1 MSPYHKPFP
10 NTWWL
15 KRKSYF
21 LFIIREL
28 TSVFVAGYCVFLLVL
43 IFKVGQGQEAY
54 SSLINSLTSPTSIV
68 LHVISLIFVLYH
80 TVTWFN
86 LTPKI
91 LVLYKGQERIPE
103 WLVAGSV
110 YVGWIVVSAV
120 IIWLLLGTLV

>member
-10 NTWWL
+10 NNWWL

-43 IFKVGQGQEAY
+43 IFKVEQGQEAY
-54 SSLINSLTSPTSIV
+54 TSLINSLTSLTSIV
-68 LHVISLIFVLYH
+68 LHVVSLIFVLYH

-91 LVLYKGQERIPE
+91 LVLYRGQERIPE

-120 IIWLLLGTLV
+120 IIWLLLETSG

>member
-1 MSPYHKPFP
+1 MSLYHKPFP

-54 SSLINSLTSPTSIV
+54 TSLINSLTSPTSIV

-110 YVGWIVVSAV
+110 YVGWIIVSAV

>member
-1 MSPYHKPFP
+1 MSLYHRQIP

-54 SSLINSLTSPTSIV
+54 TSLINSLTSPTSIV

>member
-1 MSPYHKPFP
+1 MSLYHRPFP

-28 TSVFVAGYCVFLLVL
+28 TSVFVAGYCVFLLIL

-54 SSLINSLTSPTSIV
+54 TSLINFLTSPTSIV

-91 LVLYKGQERIPE
+91 LVLR
-103 WLVAGSV
+103 
-110 YVGWIVVSAV
+110 
-120 IIWLLLGTLV
+120 GTALRPD

>member
-1 MSPYHKPFP
+1 MSPYHRPFP

-54 SSLINSLTSPTSIV
+54 TSLINSLTSPMSIV
-68 LHVISLIFVLYH
+68 LHVVSLIFVLYH